1 MIINFDAFTRVQLV
15 EHIERLNQENV
26 LLADDLR
33 TSKRIIDFRDTEIAR
48 LKQDITALNLCIED
62 IGTDNFDLRQEV
74 TAYKHN
80 NDGLQDTINQING
93 RENVTRSQL
102 NQANKLLNI
111 KNQLIEKQ
119 KKAIELLQQR
129 TTNTTAETNHTFL
142 LTAKELYYEKKQL
155 ERKLYDYKSKCHPA
169 SRYDTAAPPRLR
181 IGHGLARRAHRF
193 AARIDTP
200 RPAPPQ

>member
-119 KKAIELLQQR
+119 KRAIDEIYFQFEGK
-129 TTNTTAETNHTFL
+129 TNF
-142 LTAKELYYEKKQL
+142 
-155 ERKLYDYKSKCHPA
+155 
-169 SRYDTAAPPRLR
+169 
-181 IGHGLARRAHRF
+181 
-193 AARIDTP
+193 
-200 RPAPPQ
+200 